1 MFQNT
6 DNSFTSE
13 SKLNFDELSDTQLE
27 NVAGGMNFEVF
38 DAWRA
43 DYLNENLI
51 KTSLLNEQD

>member
-6 DNSFTSE
+6 GNSLASE

-38 DAWRA
+38 DVWRA

-51 KTSLLNEQD
+51 KTSWLNEQD